1 MEVDMLYSAYPTI
14 EQERMTRLRIKE
26 EAVAKG
32 LDIAKLSR
40 RADLAYRT
48 VWQLWNEPER
58 DVTVG
63 TLKKIADALGV
74 QVTDLIENEPLPPAG
89 AERGAA

>member
-1 MEVDMLYSAYPTI
+1 
-14 EQERMTRLRIKE
+14 MTRLRIKE
-26 EAVAKG
+26 EAEAKG

-63 TLKKIADALGV
+63 TLKKLADALGIRV
-74 QVTDLIENEPLPPAG
+74 VDLIEDEPT
-89 AERGAA
+89 EEAA

>member
-1 MEVDMLYSAYPTI
+1 MLYSHDTTMIKGAG
-14 EQERMTRLRIKE
+14 MGRLRIKE
-26 EAVAKG
+26 VAEAQG

-58 DVTVG
+58 DVTIG
-63 TLKKIADALGV
+63 TLTKLAGALGV
-74 QVTDLIENEPLPPAG
+74 SVHALIEDLEEESSQPSL
-89 AERGAA
+89 

>member
-1 MEVDMLYSAYPTI
+1 MLYSAYTPL
-14 EQERMTRLRIKE
+14 QERAGMTRLLIKE
-26 EAVAKG
+26 VAEDKG

-58 DVTVG
+58 DVTIG
-63 TLKKIADALGV
+63 TLRKLADALGV
-74 QVTDLIENEPLPPAG
+74 SIHALIENGDAPA
-89 AERGAA
+89 EQ

>member
-1 MEVDMLYSAYPTI
+1 MLYSSYTAVA
-14 EQERMTRLRIKE
+14 QEEHMPRLLIKE
-26 EAVAKG
+26 VAEAKG

-58 DVTVG
+58 DVTIS
-63 TLKKIADALGV
+63 TLRKLAGALGV
-74 QVTDLIENEPLPPAG
+74 SVHALIENGDPQPGQPAEG
-89 AERGAA
+89 GEQ